1 MIRTVASLTLSLMAL
16 QSLVSAEVKNPGIR
30 ELEFMMP
37 TRDGV
42 GLHTIAFFPRDS
54 DGKKFPTVIDRSP
67 YGYGDMEWL
76 TDIFLPFGFVAIGQ
90 DMRGTEKS
98 QGNFTMY

>member
-1 MIRTVASLTLSLMAL
+1 MVAATAAMA
-16 QSLVSAEVKNPGIR
+16 VKNPGIR

-42 GLHTIAFFPRDS
+42 GLHTLIFFPRMEE
-54 DGKKFPTVIDRSP
+54 GKKYPAVIDRSP

-76 TDIFLPFGFVAIGQ
+76 TDIFLPFGNRILFVV
-90 DMRGTEKS
+90 
-98 QGNFTMY
+98 